1 MGIPWYMK
9 DTRFDPGTV
18 ADVGNS
24 LRLKLSNPEFK
35 PNEWRLYMA
44 VRTWKDNGVN
54 RDNLL
59 RGLKV
64 AVFKNCQTLQ
74 EAQTRAEIW
83 FSSWRS
89 DLF

>member
-9 DTRFDPGTV
+9 DKRFAPGTV

-24 LRLKLSNPEFK
+24 LRLKLYNPESK

-44 VRTWKDNGVN
+44 IRTQKDNGVE
-54 RDNLL
+54 DNLL

-64 AVFKNCQTLQ
+64 AVFKKCQTLQ
-74 EAQTRAEIW
+74 EAQALADSW
-83 FSSWRS
+83 FSAWRS